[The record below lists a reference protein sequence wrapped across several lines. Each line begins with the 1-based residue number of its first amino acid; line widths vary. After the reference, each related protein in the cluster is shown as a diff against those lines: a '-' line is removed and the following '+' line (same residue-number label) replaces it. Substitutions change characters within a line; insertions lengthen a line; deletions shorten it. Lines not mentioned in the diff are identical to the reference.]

1 MSIPR
6 LKCAISNQN
15 ENLYPHKKPTAMA
28 IVKDKK
34 YMNALRLKI
43 LFLKRLVQDNI
54 INNKEGRMIPT
65 ERKITNMLLI
75 RSGSFNVV
83 VVILLDCM
91 EKEKGRK
98 GNEKQKQS

>member
-1 MSIPR
+1 
-6 LKCAISNQN
+6 
-15 ENLYPHKKPTAMA
+15 
-28 IVKDKK
+28 
-34 YMNALRLKI
+34 
-43 LFLKRLVQDNI
+43 
-54 INNKEGRMIPT
+54 MIPT

>member
-1 MSIPR
+1 
-6 LKCAISNQN
+6 
-15 ENLYPHKKPTAMA
+15 MA

-54 INNKEGRMIPT
+54 INNKEGRMIPK